1 MKELLTI
8 AVGSAI
14 VNNVVLS
21 QFLGICPFLGVS
33 KDFKSALGMGLA
45 VTFVMTLTCLITYPI
60 YTMILVPLNI
70 EYMEIIVFIFVIAAI
85 VQMIEMALKKYSP
98 ALYNAMG
105 IYLPLI
111 TTNCAVLGVAELVID
126 TEQIASLI
134 GIEIAAMNMGYAV
147 LYGLFAGLGFTL
159 AIVLMSGLREKI
171 TRLPI
176 NKHLKGF
183 PIAMIAACFIAMAF
197 YVFGLVG

>member
-1 MKELLTI
+1 MVEIIMILVS
-8 AVGSAI
+8 AVFI
-14 VNNVVLS
+14 NNFVVV

-60 YTMILVPLNI
+60 YTYILIPLKI

-98 ALYNAMG
+98 TLYNAMG

-126 TEQIASLI
+126 SAQIAALI
-134 GIEIAAMNMGYAV
+134 GIEATAMNMGYAV

-171 TRLPI
+171 NRLPI

-197 YVFGLVG
+197 YVFGLV

>member
-1 MKELLTI
+1 MAEFI
-8 AVGSAI
+8 MIIVSAVFI
-14 VNNVVLS
+14 NNFVVV

-45 VTFVMTLTCLITYPI
+45 VTFVMTITCLITYPI
-60 YTMILVPLNI
+60 YTFILVPLGI
-70 EYMEIIVFIFVIAAI
+70 EFMEIIVFIFIIAAI
-85 VQMIEMALKKYSP
+85 VQMIEMALKKFSPTLYS
-98 ALYNAMG
+98 AMG

-126 TEQIASLI
+126 EAQMMSIL
-134 GIEIAAMNMGYAV
+134 GISSMNMGYAV

-197 YVFGLVG
+197 YVFALV

>member
-1 MKELLTI
+1 MLEI
-8 AVGSAI
+8 IMIIVFAVFI
-14 VNNVVLS
+14 NNFVVV

-45 VTFVMTLTCLITYPI
+45 VTFVMALTCLITYPI
-60 YTMILVPLNI
+60 YVYILVPCDIAYL
-70 EYMEIIVFIFVIAAI
+70 EIIVFIFVIAAI
-85 VQMIEMALKKYSP
+85 VQMIEMALKKFSP
-98 ALYNAMG
+98 SLYKAMG

-126 TEQIASLI
+126 EAQMMSLL
-134 GIEIAAMNMGYAV
+134 GISSMNLGYAV

-159 AIVLMSGLREKI
+159 AIVIMSGMREKI
-171 TRLPI
+171 NRLKI

-183 PIAMIAACFIAMAF
+183 PIAMITACFMAMAF
-197 YVFGLVG
+197 YVFALV

>member
-1 MKELLTI
+1 MQAFLM
-8 AVGSAI
+8 AI
-14 VNNVVLS
+14 VVAVFVNNFVVV

-33 KDFKSALGMGLA
+33 KDTKSALGMGLA

-60 YTMILVPLNI
+60 YTFILVPLGI
-70 EYMEIIVFIFVIAAI
+70 EFMEIIIFIFVIAAL
-85 VQMIEMALKKYSP
+85 VQMIEMALKKFSP
-98 ALYNAMG
+98 TLYNAMG

-126 TEQIASLI
+126 SAQIASLI
-134 GIEIAAMNMGYAV
+134 GISAGAMNMGFAV

-171 TRLPI
+171 ARLPI
-176 NKHLKGF
+176 AKPLKGF

-197 YVFGLVG
+197 YVFALV

>member
-1 MKELLTI
+1 MAEFIMILVS
-8 AVGSAI
+8 AVFI
-14 VNNVVLS
+14 NNFVVV

-134 GIEIAAMNMGYAV
+134 GIEIAAMNIGYAV

>member
-1 MKELLTI
+1 MAEFI
-8 AVGSAI
+8 MIIVSAVFI
-14 VNNVVLS
+14 NNFVVV

-45 VTFVMTLTCLITYPI
+45 VTFVMTLTCLITYPL
-60 YTMILVPLNI
+60 YVFVLVPLGI
-70 EYMEIIVFIFVIAAI
+70 EFMEIIVFIFVIASL
-85 VQMIEMALKKYSP
+85 VQMIEMALKKFSP
-98 ALYNAMG
+98 TLYNAMG

-126 TEQIASLI
+126 EAQMMGLL
-134 GIEIAAMNMGYAV
+134 GISAMNMGYAV

-171 TRLPI
+171 ARLPI

-183 PIAMIAACFIAMAF
+183 PIAMIAASFIAMAF
-197 YVFGLVG
+197 YVFALIG

>member
-1 MKELLTI
+1 MEIIMILVS
-8 AVGSAI
+8 AVFI
-14 VNNVVLS
+14 NNFVVV

-60 YTMILVPLNI
+60 YTYILVPLKI

-98 ALYNAMG
+98 TLYNAMG

-126 TEQIASLI
+126 SAQIAALI
-134 GIEIAAMNMGYAV
+134 GIEATAMNMGYAV

-171 TRLPI
+171 NRLPI

-197 YVFGLVG
+197 YVFGLV

>member
-1 MKELLTI
+1 MVFLMI
-8 AVGSAI
+8 IVSAVFI
-14 VNNVVLS
+14 NNFVVV

-60 YTMILVPLNI
+60 YTMILVPLGI
-70 EYMEIIVFIFVIAAI
+70 EYMEIIVFIFVIAAL
-85 VQMIEMALKKYSP
+85 VQMIEMALKKFSPTLYS
-98 ALYNAMG
+98 AMG

-126 TEQIASLI
+126 SAQMASLLGIAS
-134 GIEIAAMNMGYAV
+134 MNIGYAV

-159 AIVLMSGLREKI
+159 AIVLMSGMREKI